1 MFRVRQTQQFRKW
14 LKGLRDSHAR
24 IRIAMRI
31 ERLEQGNLG
40 DYKSLGDVLEL
51 RIDYG
56 PGYRVYFMQHGEEII
71 IVLAGGD
78 KRTQEKDIE
87 TARGLA
93 NSLREKSEDE
103 N

>member
-1 MFRVRQTQQFRKW
+1 MFKVHETQQFRKW
-14 LKGLRDSHAR
+14 IKGLRDNRAR

-40 DYKSLGDVLEL
+40 DHKSLGDISEL

-56 PGYRVYFMQHGEEII
+56 PGYRVYFMQDGKEII
-71 IVLAGGD
+71 ILLVGGEKGSQD
-78 KRTQEKDIE
+78 KDIVKARELARNYRE
-87 TARGLA
+87 TRT
-93 NSLREKSEDE
+93 DE

>member
-1 MFRVRQTQQFRKW
+1 MFKAHETQQFRKW
-14 LKGLRDSHAR
+14 IKRLRDNRAR

-40 DYKSLGDVLEL
+40 DYKSLGDISEL

-56 PGYRVYFMQHGEEII
+56 PGYRVYFMQDGREII
-71 IVLAGGD
+71 ILLVGGEKGSQD
-78 KRTQEKDIE
+78 KDIVK
-87 TARGLA
+87 ARELA
-93 NSLREKSEDE
+93 RSYREMRSDE